1 MADLDDLGRT
11 ALGVTWARAAESSRD
26 DALFRD
32 PLAEAI
38 ARVRPPSDALA
49 GSDVEK
55 GGASAGI
62 RSMYHWIVART
73 VFLDDVLAAAVAD
86 GITQFVILG
95 SGLDGRG
102 FRLDLGSRA
111 TLFEVDRP
119 SVIEVKEDLVAQSG
133 LQPTVERRVV
143 ASDLADDWLRALQDK
158 GFRVDLPS
166 AWLAE
171 GLFVYLSDDMVK
183 RVIEGATAA
192 AESGSR
198 IGVTVRSGRQA
209 PPAADDPFADVR
221 ALWRSDADIASML
234 DAAGW
239 NCEITTARDVLAER
253 GRLSSQSTSE
263 ESAESGGLTASEQSA
278 TLLSGVRRQRGHGTI
293 DRS

>member
-1 MADLDDLGRT
+1 MADLDDVGQT
-11 ALGVTWARAAESSRD
+11 ALGVAWARAVESSRD

-38 ARVRPPSDALA
+38 ARIRPRSAEFGGRDVVHGA
-49 GSDVEK
+49 GSAEM
-55 GGASAGI
+55 

-73 VFLDDVLAAAVAD
+73 LFLDDVFTSAVAD

-111 TLFEVDRP
+111 KLFEVDRP
-119 SVIEVKEDLVAQSG
+119 SVTEVKEDLVAQSG
-133 LQPTVERRVV
+133 LEPTVERRVV
-143 ASDLADDWLRALQDK
+143 ACDLADDWLRALQDK
-158 GFRVDLPS
+158 GFRADLPS

-183 RVIEGATAA
+183 RVIEGTTAA

-198 IGVTVRSGRQA
+198 IGVTVRSRRTA
-209 PPAADDPFADVR
+209 PPAANDPFADVR

-239 NCEITTARDVLAER
+239 NCEVTTAGEVLAAR
-253 GRLSSQSTSE
+253 GRSSSRSSSE
-263 ESAESGGLTASEQSA
+263 ESGESAEPTGSEQSG